1 MDSLQEGNP
10 PGVCR
15 SHRVVSVG
23 LTRLLRVQFRS
34 LVACLFSLGDG
45 RGGVAR
51 VICSVVADLDV
62 VSPARCPTAGFGSV
76 TSTGTGIKVSL
87 WQFSLHR
94 RSVIF

>member
-1 MDSLQEGNP
+1 M
-10 PGVCR
+10 
-15 SHRVVSVG
+15 G
-23 LTRLLRVQFRS
+23 LTRFLRGDSRFPVVCLL
-34 LVACLFSLGDG
+34 LLGDG

>member
-1 MDSLQEGNP
+1 M
-10 PGVCR
+10 
-15 SHRVVSVG
+15 SV
-23 LTRLLRVQFRS
+23 
-34 LVACLFSLGDG
+34 SLGDG

>member
-1 MDSLQEGNP
+1 M
-10 PGVCR
+10 
-15 SHRVVSVG
+15 SV
-23 LTRLLRVQFRS
+23 
-34 LVACLFSLGDG
+34 SLGDG

-76 TSTGTGIKVSL
+76 TSTGIKVSL